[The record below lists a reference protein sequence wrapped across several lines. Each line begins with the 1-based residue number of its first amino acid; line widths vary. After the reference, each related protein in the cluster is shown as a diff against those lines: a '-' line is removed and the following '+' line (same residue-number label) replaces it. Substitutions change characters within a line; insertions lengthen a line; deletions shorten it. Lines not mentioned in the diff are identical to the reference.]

1 MRARARAARGDRRH
15 RVAGRL
21 GGPAPADARADLLSG
36 GQQQR
41 VAIARALAQEATVI
55 LADEPVASLDPES
68 ASVVLETLNAVARTG
83 VAVVASLHQVHLAT
97 SYADRIV
104 ALRAGHVVENAPT
117 GAIDTRA
124 LEQIYARDIQA
135 GSPA

>member
-1 MRARARAARGDRRH
+1 
-15 RVAGRL
+15 VAGRL
-21 GGPAPADARADLLSG
+21 GGPAPAGARADQLSG

-68 ASVVLETLNAVARTG
+68 ASVLETLHAVARTG

-97 SYADRIV
+97 SYADRII
-104 ALRAGHVVENAPT
+104 ALRAGRVVENAPADT
-117 GAIDTRA
+117 IDARV
-124 LEQIYARDIQA
+124 LEQTRNCYVVPWRV
-135 GSPA
+135 P